1 MKNWC
6 VRSAL
11 NALTIIAAI
20 AALTLVSATSLR
32 AQISPTTTGP
42 GLSSRDRDI
51 NQRETDISNLERE
64 GKAGPKRD
72 PQMILA
78 EVNED
83 FDHLRAIGE
92 ELKTTVASQNALDY
106 KHIAESSADV
116 KKRALRLKT
125 NLALPAPKD
134 QKREKLQDPGD
145 DLKPSL
151 TILEGLINSFITN
164 PIFSDTGGLDA
175 KLAGKAKLDLDSI
188 IEFSEKVR
196 KSAEKMSKNAGKS

>member
-11 NALTIIAAI
+11 NVLGIAAAI
-20 AALTLVSATSLR
+20 ASLTLLSAASLH
-32 AQISPTTTGP
+32 AQISPTATGP
-42 GLSSRDRDI
+42 GLSGRDRDI
-51 NQRETDISNLERE
+51 NQREAEMSTLERQ

-83 FDHLRAIGE
+83 FDRLRAIDE
-92 ELKTTVASQNALDY
+92 EMKTSLKSQNALDY
-106 KHIAESSADV
+106 KHIAESSAEV
-116 KKRALRLKT
+116 KKRATRLKT

-134 QKREKLQDPGD
+134 MKREKMQDPGV

-151 TILEGLINSFITN
+151 VMLESLINSFITN
-164 PIFSDTGGLDA
+164 PIFSDSGGLDA
-175 KLAGKAKLDLDSI
+175 KLAGKAKLDLESI
-188 IEFSEKVR
+188 IDLSDKVR
-196 KSAEKMSKNAGKS
+196 KSAEKLSKNAGKP